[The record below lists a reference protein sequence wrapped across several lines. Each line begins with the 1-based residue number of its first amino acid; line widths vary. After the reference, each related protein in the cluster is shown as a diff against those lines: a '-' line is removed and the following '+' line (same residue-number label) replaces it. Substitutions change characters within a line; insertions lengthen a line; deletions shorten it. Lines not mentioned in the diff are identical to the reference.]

1 MKIDFNN
8 MLKPAIG
15 PHGIALDVVERMSVR
30 IADVHK
36 GMCAK
41 KDAMAWRALPYNQD
55 EIAADMEKLAAEI
68 NSRFENFVVLGI
80 GGSALG
86 SKALFS
92 ALKHTHYNELTREKR
107 GGVRFYVEDNVD
119 PDRMNALFDV
129 IDPAK
134 TAFHVITKSGETV
147 ETMAQFMIV
156 LHLIEAKIGDRFKEN
171 IIVTTDKEKGIMKK
185 ICNQYGFK
193 TYIVPEGVGG
203 RFSVLSPVGLLS
215 AAVLN
220 IDVKAMLAGA
230 AAMDK
235 ACCNEDLY
243 KNPAY
248 MYALLHCIAM
258 AEDVNISVMMPY
270 ADGLG
275 SMAEWFAQLWAESLG
290 KNVDNRGNTVH
301 TGQTPVRALGVTDQH
316 SQIQLY
322 TEGPFDKIIEFI
334 GVEEFGT
341 TLTIPKPPI
350 DVMDAAYL
358 AGQTLNRLIASE
370 ALATEYAVTK
380 AGKMNMKIILKKIE
394 ASEVGALFFFLE
406 MATAAAGELLNIN
419 AFDQPGV
426 EEGKIATFALMG
438 RQGYDKKATELA
450 EGAKKDSQFVMQVD

>member
-1 MKIDFNN
+1 M
-8 MLKPAIG
+8 
-15 PHGIALDVVERMSVR
+15 
-30 IADVHK
+30 
-36 GMCAK
+36 
-41 KDAMAWRALPYNQD
+41 
-55 EIAADMEKLAAEI
+55 
-68 NSRFENFVVLGI
+68 VLGI

-86 SKALFS
+86 SKALFT
-92 ALKHTHYNELTREKR
+92 ALKHTHYNELPREKR

-119 PDRMNALFDV
+119 PDRMNALFDI

-156 LHLIEAKIGDRFKEN
+156 LKLIEEKIGDKFKEN

-193 TYIVPEGVGG
+193 TYIVPDGVGG

-220 IDVKAMLAGA
+220 IDIKAMLGGA
-230 AAMDK
+230 AAMDA
-235 ACCNEDLY
+235 ACCNAGLHQ
-243 KNPAY
+243 NPAY

-275 SMAEWFAQLWAESLG
+275 SMAEWYAQLWAESLG
-290 KNVDNRGNTVH
+290 KNVDARGNTVH

-322 TEGPFDKIIEFI
+322 TEGPFDKIICFI
-334 GVEEFGT
+334 GVERFNS

-358 AGQTLNRLIASE
+358 AGQTLNKLIASE

-380 AGKMNMKIILKKIE
+380 AGKMNMKITLNQTD
-394 ASEVGALFFFLE
+394 AAEVGALFFFLE
-406 MATAAAGELLNIN
+406 MATAAAGEFLQIN

-438 RQGYDKKATELA
+438 RQGYEKKAAELA
-450 EGAKKDSQFVMQVD
+450 EGAKKDVNFVMQVG